1 MSDYKCYIVNKD
13 FQSYYVQNG
22 TVLLQGLPKELP
34 DFPDGFQDIA
44 INYERNNSYR
54 GMFRSFSVPLG
65 FVRDGKK
72 ILAHIFYNYGSEEK
86 SYFII
91 LKKALTYTG
100 GTPDRFNFTYK
111 SYYRGEFDFSTFVQE
126 EDRVTIN
133 LLDGGLESEIKA
145 NENTQYEIDIS
156 SLETRKVK
164 MDGVEL
170 KNTVQFLITDGIE
183 TLTDNY
189 PYNKNHI
196 VDLTEISRETSGIAG
211 VKATERTKVRN
222 NNVDIKATQRWFFK
236 ASTVGNVI
244 IEYDFNLTR
253 TAISSISGIGVFV
266 YSVIRKIDKNGV
278 GSGPILFQTTQ
289 PWNLLGTNNIKGTVS
304 IPVNADDELY
314 LYTMCNVE
322 GATGDD
328 VINFNYS
335 GEGLFKVNYTYKHP
349 ESIIDTITVY
359 QLFEQLIKKISNG
372 KSGVS
377 SAYLQSRTD
386 LVITSGDLI
395 RNIEGGKIKTNF
407 SDFWQWLRS
416 LLPVYFGV
424 KNGNAT
430 IGLLEEM
437 FVKPLTVNLE
447 LSNFQTFLQT
457 NQFTYIN
464 DVRNLKVSLAKE
476 FMSAKIKVGYPN
488 QNYQDT
494 NGRTEFNS
502 TQNWTTPLIRTS
514 TENNMISPYRS
525 DSIGIEYVRINF
537 DGKKSTDTSSD
548 NDVFVLNV
556 KKDKVGDYYELD
568 RSKNSL
574 FFGVLSPETMFNVAL
589 RPRQMLLNNGAVL
602 HSGFDKMD
610 DKSLKFQSADKNSD
624 TVYDSVSDS
633 SEISIL
639 SLGNRLFLPYI
650 FEFET
655 YQPIA
660 LVEIM
665 TEGNFRKMCIAF
677 DWEGD
682 RYYGYILKAGI
693 QPVTREVQTF
703 TLLAA
708 PQNDMTKL
716 I

>member
-1 MSDYKCYIVNKD
+1 MSEYKCYIVNKD
-13 FQSYYVQNG
+13 FQSFYVQNG

-65 FVRDGKK
+65 FVKDGKK
-72 ILAHIFYNYGSEEK
+72 ILTHIFYNHGSEEK
-86 SYFII
+86 AYFII
-91 LKKALTYTG
+91 LKKALTYTE
-100 GTPDRFNFTYK
+100 GTPDEFNFTYK

-133 LLDGGLESEIKA
+133 LLDGGMESEIKA

-170 KNTVQFLITDGIE
+170 KNNVQFLITDGVE

-222 NNVDIKATQRWFFK
+222 HNTDIKATQRWFFK
-236 ASTVGNVI
+236 ATTAGNVT

-253 TAISSISGIGVFV
+253 TAIDQISAIGVFV

-278 GSGPILFQTTQ
+278 GSGPILFQTTK

-314 LYTMCNVE
+314 LYTFCNAE

-335 GEGLFKVNYTYKHP
+335 GEGLFKVNYTYRHP
-349 ESIIDTITVY
+349 ESIVDTITAY

-377 SAYLQSRTD
+377 STYLQSRTD
-386 LVITSGDLI
+386 LVITSGDLL

-424 KNGNAT
+424 NNGNAT
-430 IGLLEEM
+430 IGLLEDV
-437 FVKPLTVNLE
+437 FVKPIAKNLE
-447 LSNFQTFLQT
+447 LSNFQTFLRI
-457 NQFTYIN
+457 NQFIYIG
-464 DVRNLKVSLAKE
+464 DVRNLKVLLAKE

-488 QNYQDT
+488 QTYQDT

-514 TENNMISPYRS
+514 TENNMISPYRA

-556 KKDKVGDYYELD
+556 KKDKTGDYYELD
-568 RSKNSL
+568 RNENSL
-574 FFGVLSPETMFNVAL
+574 FSGVISPETMFNVAL
-589 RPRQMLLNNGAVL
+589 RPRQMLLNNDIVL

-610 DKSLKFQSADKNSD
+610 DKSLKFQSADKNSA
-624 TVYDSVSDS
+624 TIYNSVADS
-633 SEISIL
+633 SDISIS

-655 YQPIA
+655 YQPVA

-665 TEGNFRKMCIAF
+665 TEGNFRKMCIVF